1 MNKTNTSWKKLFN
14 YHFQIKKSILAS
26 LWTNNLT
33 QKFKI
38 WHFFQASLEVVF
50 PPEIQGMGEFKAGP
64 GDVARLAIKVRAFP
78 EAELEWFKL
87 EGEGEE
93 AKQEKVDPK
102 EKKFAK

>member
-1 MNKTNTSWKKLFN
+1 
-14 YHFQIKKSILAS
+14 
-26 LWTNNLT
+26 
-33 QKFKI
+33 
-38 WHFFQASLEVVF
+38 
-50 PPEIQGMGEFKAGP
+50 MGEFKAGP